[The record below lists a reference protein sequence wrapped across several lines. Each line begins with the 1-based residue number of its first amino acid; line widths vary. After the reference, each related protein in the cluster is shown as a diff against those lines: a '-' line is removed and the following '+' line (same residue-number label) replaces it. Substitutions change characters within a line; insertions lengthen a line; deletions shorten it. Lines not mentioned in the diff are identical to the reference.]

1 MAASVHM
8 QSTVHDSER
17 SPSFMATSPLFFP
30 ASDLRFGSALN
41 GQIETLTED
50 INKSITGQCLL
61 NSVGESETG
70 QWLNENSVLL
80 LSGFDSISHTLSQL
94 SNSLDTALQNLGESE
109 KGKVLNEDSMHL
121 LIEFDYIS
129 DNLYQLSYNLDN
141 ALKGARDLAKPPP
154 TLAQLLVR
162 NMRRSEG
169 LKQNEEHKQESKKGL
184 KRKYDPDV
192 CSNNQLDDSH
202 LKKKQQS

>member
-1 MAASVHM
+1 MHM

-94 SNSLDTALQNLGESE
+94 SNSLDTALQVVSRFLTFSR
-109 KGKVLNEDSMHL
+109 V
-121 LIEFDYIS
+121 
-129 DNLYQLSYNLDN
+129 
-141 ALKGARDLAKPPP
+141 
-154 TLAQLLVR
+154 
-162 NMRRSEG
+162 
-169 LKQNEEHKQESKKGL
+169 
-184 KRKYDPDV
+184 
-192 CSNNQLDDSH
+192 H
-202 LKKKQQS
+202 LKKKGKKRLLECLYL

>member
-94 SNSLDTALQNLGESE
+94 SNSLDTALQ
-109 KGKVLNEDSMHL
+109 
-121 LIEFDYIS
+121 
-129 DNLYQLSYNLDN
+129 
-141 ALKGARDLAKPPP
+141 GARDLAKPPP